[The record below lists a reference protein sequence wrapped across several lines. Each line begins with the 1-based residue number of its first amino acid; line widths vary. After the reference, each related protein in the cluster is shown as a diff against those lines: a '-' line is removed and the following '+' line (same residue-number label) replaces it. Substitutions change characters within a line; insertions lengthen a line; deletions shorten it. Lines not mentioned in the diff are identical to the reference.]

1 MDNGRPIIILDFDG
15 TITRLF
21 ARYDLSVLS
30 NNIASKFASYGLSF
44 DSTLDPFDAF
54 SFVYRS
60 HIDNKDEVFT
70 SLELL
75 FTKAE
80 IEAINSGI
88 TVNGFEYFIEFAQK
102 NNISLGV
109 VSNNSQACI
118 KEFFKKHY
126 ENVRI
131 PIIGRIPNRPDL
143 MKPNGFMLKQICT
156 NENWSV
162 NNIIYIGDNPRDYI
176 CANSVGCRFIGL
188 TPTIAKRNRFKDSA
202 LDFPIFDDYLQLITY
217 LKKTTEYI

>member
-21 ARYDLSVLS
+21 ARCDLSVLS
-30 NNIASKFASYGLSF
+30 NSIASMFASYGLSF

-54 SFVYRS
+54 SFVHSS
-60 HIDNKDEVFT
+60 HIENKDEIFA
-70 SLELL
+70 SLDQL

-88 TVNGFEYFIEFAQK
+88 TVNGFECFMKFAQE
-102 NNISLGV
+102 NTIRLGV

-118 KEFFKKHY
+118 KEFFKRNYK
-126 ENVRI
+126 NVHI

-143 MKPNGFMLKQICT
+143 MKPSGYMLKQICT
-156 NENWSV
+156 NENWDV
-162 NNIIYIGDNPRDYI
+162 NNVIYIGDNPRDYI
-176 CANSVGCRFIGL
+176 CANTVGCRFIGL

-217 LKKTTEYI
+217 LKKTTEYM